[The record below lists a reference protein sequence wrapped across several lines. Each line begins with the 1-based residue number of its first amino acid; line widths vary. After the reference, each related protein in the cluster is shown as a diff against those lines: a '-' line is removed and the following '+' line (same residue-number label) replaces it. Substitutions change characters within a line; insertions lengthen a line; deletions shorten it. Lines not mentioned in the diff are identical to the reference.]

1 MERSLAGWVNF
12 TLENGITVENAQAS
26 IIHVLQFRNVVCHT
40 DYMSWGS
47 ERRKR
52 LPLSSNLT
60 PTTGKTEHKNLK
72 TEPNISILKSVF
84 PIDIELSR
92 LANACSCL
100 FRIMIFCYS
109 LRPKIRLKTRLC
121 INQWDQEF
129 GRFQQTGG
137 LIGQLV
143 GFTRLVKILFE

>member
-1 MERSLAGWVNF
+1 MERSQVGWVNF
-12 TLENGITVENAQAS
+12 TLENGITAENAQAS
-26 IIHVLQFRNVVCHT
+26 ILHVLQFRNVVCHT

-84 PIDIELSR
+84 PNTQSSGKDTVSP
-92 LANACSCL
+92 
-100 FRIMIFCYS
+100 M
-109 LRPKIRLKTRLC
+109 
-121 INQWDQEF
+121 
-129 GRFQQTGG
+129 TG
-137 LIGQLV
+137 
-143 GFTRLVKILFE
+143 